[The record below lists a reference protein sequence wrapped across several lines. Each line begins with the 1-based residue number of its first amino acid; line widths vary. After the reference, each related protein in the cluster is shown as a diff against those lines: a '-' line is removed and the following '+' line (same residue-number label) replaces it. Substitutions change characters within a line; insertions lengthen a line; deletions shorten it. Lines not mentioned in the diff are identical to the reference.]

1 MGVKRN
7 KTNKTRNSEI
17 LSHEAILPA
26 EALSF
31 LHNLIHFIWLDS
43 IVSAAMSVKKK

>member
-1 MGVKRN
+1 M
-7 KTNKTRNSEI
+7 
-17 LSHEAILPA
+17 LSHEAILHA